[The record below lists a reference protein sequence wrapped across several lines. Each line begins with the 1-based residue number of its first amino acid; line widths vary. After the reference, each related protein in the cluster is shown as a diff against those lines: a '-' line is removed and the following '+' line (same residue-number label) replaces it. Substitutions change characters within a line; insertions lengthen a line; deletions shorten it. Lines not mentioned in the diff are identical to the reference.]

1 MKNIL
6 KIIVSLVFVNSFSQE
21 LTIPTFTQYLGDN
34 PYVISPAYAGIGDN
48 IKIRVNGLTQ
58 WVGLK
63 NAPDNQSL
71 AVDGRLGQRSGLGG
85 FVYNDRNGNT
95 FQKGAKLSFAHHLIL
110 DYYDN
115 RYVSFGMSFVMNQF
129 YIDIT
134 QFDPSFDPILTDNR
148 DLNNYNID
156 LGFLYRQQGFYF
168 AANVSNLLNKNTDKF
183 LIKEPDILR
192 NFSAYTGYKFKS
204 SNNKDV
210 EFEPSVF
217 YQFYQSDKRSSTD
230 VNIKVRFLDYE
241 DYYWAGI
248 SYRFLNDQ
256 MFEPLNI
263 GPMAGLKKNNFY
275 FAYSYQYTTNALST
289 FNSGTHMVTLGY
301 DIFQG
306 LSNCPCTS
314 NELD

>member
-1 MKNIL
+1 MKKIYIL
-6 KIIVSLVFVNSFSQE
+6 ILSLLFVKSYSQE

-85 FVYNDRNGNT
+85 FIYNDRNGNT
-95 FQKGAKLSFAHHLIL
+95 FQKGGKLSFAYHLIL
-110 DYYDN
+110 DYYGN
-115 RYVSFGMSFVMNQF
+115 KYFSFGMSFVMNQF
-129 YIDIT
+129 YIDT
-134 QFDPSFDPILTDNR
+134 SLFDPSYDPIVTNNR

-156 LGFLYRQQGFYF
+156 LGLLYRQQGFYF
-168 AANVSNLLNKNTDKF
+168 AANVSNLLKKDTDKF
-183 LIKEPDILR
+183 IIKEPNILR
-192 NFSAYTGYKFKS
+192 NFSAYTGYRFKTQRNS
-204 SNNKDV
+204 DV
-210 EFEPSVF
+210 ELEPSLF
-217 YQFYQSDKRSSTD
+217 YQYYQSDKRSSTD
-230 VNIKVRFLDYE
+230 VNVKVRFLNYE

-256 MFEPLNI
+256 LFQPLNI
-263 GPMAGLKKNNFY
+263 GPMAGLKKSNFY

-314 NELD
+314 NEID

>member
-1 MKNIL
+1 MKNIF
-6 KIIVSLVFVNSFSQE
+6 KIIVSLVMVNSFAQE
-21 LTIPTFTQYLGDN
+21 LTIPTYTQYLGDN

-63 NAPDNQSL
+63 NAPDNQSI
-71 AVDGRLGQRSGLGG
+71 AVDGRLGQRSGLGV
-85 FVYNDRNGNT
+85 FLYNDRNGNT
-95 FQKGAKLSFAHHLIL
+95 FQKGGKVSFAHHLIL

-115 RYVSFGMSFVMNQF
+115 QYLSFGMSFVMNQF

-134 QFDPSFDPILTDNR
+134 QFDPTYDPITTNNR

-156 LGFLYRQQGFYF
+156 LGLLYRKQNFYF
-168 AANVSNLLNKNTDKF
+168 AANVTNLLKKNTEKF
-183 LIKEPDILR
+183 IIKEPNILR
-192 NFSAYTGYKFKS
+192 NFSAYTGYIVKGNS
-204 SNNKDV
+204 SDI
-210 EFEPSVF
+210 EIEPSVF
-217 YQFYQSDKRSSTD
+217 FQYFQNDRRSSTD
-230 VNIKVRFLDYE
+230 VNVKVRFMDFE

-256 MFEPLNI
+256 FFTPLNI
-263 GPMAGLKKNNFY
+263 GPMVGLKKNNFY
-275 FAYSYQYTTNALST
+275 FAYSYQITTNALST
-289 FNSGTHMVTLGY
+289 YNSGTHMVTLGY

-314 NELD
+314 NKID

>member
-1 MKNIL
+1 M
-6 KIIVSLVFVNSFSQE
+6 VNAFGQE
-21 LTIPTFTQYLGDN
+21 LTIPTYTQYLGDN

-71 AVDGRLGQRSGLGG
+71 AVDGRLGQRSGLGA
-85 FVYNDRNGNT
+85 FIYNDRNGNT
-95 FQKGAKLSFAHHLIL
+95 FQKGGKLSFAHHLIL

-115 RYVSFGMSFVMNQF
+115 QYLSFGMSFVMNQF
-129 YIDIT
+129 YIDIS
-134 QFDPSFDPILTDNR
+134 QFDPSYDPITTNNR

-156 LGFLYRQQGFYF
+156 LGLLYRKQGFYF
-168 AANVSNLLNKNTDKF
+168 AANVTNLLKKDTDKF
-183 LIKEPDILR
+183 IIKEPNILR
-192 NFSAYTGYKFKS
+192 NFSAYTGYVVKG
-204 SNNKDV
+204 NNKDV
-210 EFEPSVF
+210 EIEPSIF
-217 YQFYQSDKRSSTD
+217 YQYFQNDRRSSTD
-230 VNIKVRFLDYE
+230 VNVKVRFMDYE
-241 DYYWAGI
+241 NYYWAGI

-256 MFEPLNI
+256 LFTPLNI
-263 GPMAGLKKNNFY
+263 GPMVGLKKDNFY
-275 FAYSYQYTTNALST
+275 FAYSYQITTNALST

-314 NELD
+314 NKID

>member
-6 KIIVSLVFVNSFSQE
+6 KIIVSLVMVNSFAQE
-21 LTIPTFTQYLGDN
+21 LTIPTYTQYLGDN

-71 AVDGRLGQRSGLGG
+71 AVDGRLGQRSGLGA
-85 FVYNDRNGNT
+85 FLYNDRNGNT
-95 FQKGAKLSFAHHLIL
+95 FQKGGKVSFAHHLIL

-115 RYVSFGMSFVMNQF
+115 QYLSFGMSFVMNQF

-134 QFDPSFDPILTDNR
+134 QFDPSYDPITTNNR
-148 DLNNYNID
+148 DLNNYNVD
-156 LGFLYRQQGFYF
+156 LGLLYRKQNFFF
-168 AANVSNLLNKNTDKF
+168 AANVTNLLKKNTDKF
-183 LIKEPDILR
+183 IIKEPNILR
-192 NFSAYTGYKFKS
+192 NFSAYTGYIVKG
-204 SNNKDV
+204 NNSDV
-210 EFEPSVF
+210 EIEPSIF
-217 YQFYQSDKRSSTD
+217 YQYFQNDRRSSTD
-230 VNIKVRFLDYE
+230 VNVKVRFMDYE
-241 DYYWAGI
+241 NYYWAGI

-256 MFEPLNI
+256 LFTPLNI
-263 GPMAGLKKNNFY
+263 GPMVGLKKNNFY
-275 FAYSYQYTTNALST
+275 FAYSYQITTNALST

-314 NELD
+314 NKVD